1 MMVKDDDGLW
11 RLPDRREWLPLMWSV
26 LATKV

>member
-1 MMVKDDDGLW
+1 MMIKEDDGLW
-11 RLPDRREWLPLMWSV
+11 RLPDHRERLPLMWSV